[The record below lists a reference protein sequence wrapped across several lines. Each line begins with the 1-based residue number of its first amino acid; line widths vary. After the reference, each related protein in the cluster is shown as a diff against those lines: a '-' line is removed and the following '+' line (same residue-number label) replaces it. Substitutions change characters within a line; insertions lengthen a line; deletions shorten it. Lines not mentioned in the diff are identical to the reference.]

1 MSKTVYF
8 FFLGWGGGFVFQMVF
23 FVAFYVQNTKSLHHS
38 SFAFSV
44 FLIGASLLMFNYVGP
59 VAQSV

>member
-1 MSKTVYF
+1 
-8 FFLGWGGGFVFQMVF
+8 VFQMVF